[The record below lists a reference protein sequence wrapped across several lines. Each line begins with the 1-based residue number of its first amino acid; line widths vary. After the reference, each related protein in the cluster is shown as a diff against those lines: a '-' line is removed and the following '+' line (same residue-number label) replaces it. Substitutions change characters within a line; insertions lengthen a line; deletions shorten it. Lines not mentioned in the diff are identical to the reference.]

1 MFDFLQ
7 GKFIESEKT
16 REKKKKRLCSP
27 NSKVPSQIVWP
38 LIASNRANKNRNF
51 SAWLSLL
58 WDIKP
63 KKILHKNRSRLNI
76 KYFRRML
83 FDPFVVFSRKDPF
96 VHCFCLG
103 RFCFQFASQ
112 NVFLNKKIFTKATR
126 MSRKGEQET
135 SWRT

>member
-1 MFDFLQ
+1 MFGFLR

-16 REKKKKRLCSP
+16 REKKKSDWFVRQ
-27 NSKVPSQIVWP
+27 NSTVPSQIVWS
-38 LIASNRANKNRNF
+38 LITSNRANKNRNF

-58 WDIKP
+58 RDIKP
-63 KKILHKNRSRLNI
+63 KKTSTKNRSRLNI

-103 RFCFQFASQ
+103 RFCFHFASQ
-112 NVFLNKKIFTKATR
+112 NVFLYKKNIFTKATR
-126 MSRKGEQET
+126 MSRTGE
-135 SWRT
+135 